1 MVPRIPGSRNRTISR
16 ALMFPIEIVWQIAPT
31 AGLGNTNPN
40 RPVTTMMME
49 DDVSVTLMEL
59 R

>member
-1 MVPRIPGSRNRTISR
+1 
-16 ALMFPIEIVWQIAPT
+16 MFPIEIVWQIAPT

-59 R
+59 RYEWVMESAIPIVFRASL